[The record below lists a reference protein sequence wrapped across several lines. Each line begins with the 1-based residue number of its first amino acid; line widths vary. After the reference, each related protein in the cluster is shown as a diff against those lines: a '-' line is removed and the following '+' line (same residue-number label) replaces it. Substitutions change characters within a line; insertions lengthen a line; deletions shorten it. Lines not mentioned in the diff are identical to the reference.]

1 MEKMEIALTLT
12 VAQCNIILN
21 ALAAR
26 PYGEV
31 AEVIAAV
38 KSQGEKAVAE
48 LQATAAQGVQPE
60 IDPRIADETV
70 Q

>member
-1 MEKMEIALTLT
+1 MENKPITLTLT

-21 ALAAR
+21 ALSAR

-31 AEVIAAV
+31 AELVASV
-38 KSQGEKAVAE
+38 KVQGEKAIAE
-48 LQATAAQGVQPE
+48 LQAVAALGVQPE

>member
-1 MEKMEIALTLT
+1 MENAPITLNLT
-12 VAQCNIILN
+12 VAQCNVILT
-21 ALAAR
+21 ALSTR
-26 PYGEV
+26 PFAEV
-31 AEVIAAV
+31 AEIIASV
-38 KSQGEKAVAE
+38 KAQGEKAIAE

>member
-12 VAQCNIILN
+12 IAQCNIILN

-26 PYGEV
+26 PYAEV
-31 AEVIAAV
+31 ADVIAAV
-38 KSQGEKAVAE
+38 KAQGEKAVAE
-48 LQATAAQGVQPE
+48 LQATVAQGVHPE

>member
-12 VAQCNIILN
+12 IAQCNIILN

-26 PYGEV
+26 PYAEV
-31 AEVIAAV
+31 ADVIAAV
-38 KSQGEKAVAE
+38 KAQGEKAVAE
-48 LQATAAQGVQPE
+48 LQATAAQGIQPE
-60 IDPRIADETV
+60 VDPRIADETV

>member
-1 MEKMEIALTLT
+1 MEKMEIALTLN

-26 PYGEV
+26 PYSEV
-31 AEVIAAV
+31 AEIIAAV
-38 KSQGEKAVAE
+38 KSQGEKAIAE

-60 IDPRIADETV
+60 IDPRIADAAV
-70 Q
+70 